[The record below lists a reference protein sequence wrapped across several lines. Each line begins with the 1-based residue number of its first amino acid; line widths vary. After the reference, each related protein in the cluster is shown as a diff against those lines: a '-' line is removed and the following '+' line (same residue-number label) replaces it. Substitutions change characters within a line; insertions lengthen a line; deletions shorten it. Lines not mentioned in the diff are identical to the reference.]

1 MSERKSRTQGDWCV
15 AIAQRATDPID
26 TGTAIPDN
34 ARQDPTHQLAPKFD
48 APRGNATQWQRAATR
63 WQRAVTRATRWQPR
77 YVLIATAIFYVRRL
91 TPNRSQGETDMRAS
105 GKLVSLVSL
114 SEGKAGAYFRIT
126 TSTNCVPHRSQ
137 HSFSFSFYAVV
148 RAQDQNIERT
158 LSDLVARKLQG
169 VEVDTRCRHWKPNAE
184 CLETAA

>member
-1 MSERKSRTQGDWCV
+1 
-15 AIAQRATDPID
+15 
-26 TGTAIPDN
+26 
-34 ARQDPTHQLAPKFD
+34 
-48 APRGNATQWQRAATR
+48 
-63 WQRAVTRATRWQPR
+63 
-77 YVLIATAIFYVRRL
+77 
-91 TPNRSQGETDMRAS
+91 MRAS

-158 LSDLVARKLQG
+158 LSDLVAKKLRG
-169 VEVDTRCRHWKPNAE
+169 AEVDTRCRHWKPNAE
-184 CLETAA
+184 CLEAAA

>member
-1 MSERKSRTQGDWCV
+1 
-15 AIAQRATDPID
+15 
-26 TGTAIPDN
+26 
-34 ARQDPTHQLAPKFD
+34 
-48 APRGNATQWQRAATR
+48 
-63 WQRAVTRATRWQPR
+63 
-77 YVLIATAIFYVRRL
+77 
-91 TPNRSQGETDMRAS
+91 MRAS

-158 LSDLVARKLQG
+158 LSD
-169 VEVDTRCRHWKPNAE
+169 P
-184 CLETAA
+184 

>member
-1 MSERKSRTQGDWCV
+1 
-15 AIAQRATDPID
+15 
-26 TGTAIPDN
+26 
-34 ARQDPTHQLAPKFD
+34 
-48 APRGNATQWQRAATR
+48 
-63 WQRAVTRATRWQPR
+63 
-77 YVLIATAIFYVRRL
+77 
-91 TPNRSQGETDMRAS
+91 MRAS

-137 HSFSFSFYAVV
+137 HSFFFSFYAVV

-158 LSDLVARKLQG
+158 LSDLVAKKLQG
-169 VEVDTRCRHWKPNAE
+169 AEVDTRCRHWKPNAE